1 MTTKKVIFTNQ
12 FQLVIEADTWNHLS
26 LLNDKLEG
34 MNLNSYFKRH
44 LHLKWR
50 PNIKQHLE
58 EGLWSLNKTWE
69 KDRCFDFLFNLTCH
83 EVSFEKQPCGGRSSL
98 PGSVSGFNMVQQN
111 EQEFCSH
118 KIHCMVLDLKSLNC
132 VNLNMFIDLSEFHF
146 SYL

>member
-26 LLNDKLEG
+26 ILNDKLER
-34 MNLNSYFKRH
+34 MNLNSYLKRH

-111 EQEFCSH
+111 
-118 KIHCMVLDLKSLNC
+118 
-132 VNLNMFIDLSEFHF
+132 
-146 SYL
+146 